1 LSVWTI
7 VPMGQGDIEE
17 VLEIEQ
23 SLFSAP
29 WSRLSYESELAG
41 TSAYNYIVKSEK
53 ETNGTRIVAYSCFHL
68 AADEMHVLKIAVHR
82 KWQQKGIAS
91 RLLRECLDMAIEKGA
106 TIAFLEVRVSNL
118 SAIKFYSK
126 FGFQHVG
133 TRPGYYSE
141 NREDALVMIMKLK
154 IGGVI

>member
-1 LSVWTI
+1 
-7 VPMGQGDIEE
+7 MGQGDIEE

-29 WSRLSYESELAG
+29 WSRLSYESELTG

-53 ETNGTRIVAYSCFHL
+53 ETSGTRIIAYICFHL
-68 AADEMHVLKIAVHR
+68 AADEMHLLKIAVHR
-82 KWQQKGIAS
+82 KWQQTGIAS
-91 RLLRECLDMAIEKGA
+91 RLLRACLDVAIEKGA

-126 FGFQHVG
+126 FGFQHMG
-133 TRPGYYSE
+133 IRPGYYSE